1 MINCIMII
9 GFSGRWKSWN
19 MVHMALYSIFHFF
32 VFLTLSCLFSWQTS
46 HTCALVQFCF
56 FVFLCFKHWLNGF
69 VERYDLLWTSLLS
82 SSVHIITQSLLLKM
96 FIQENALQ
104 NLFVSCKDSC
114 LYKYVSFLKFKV
126 RIHILFC
133 KWITFLY
140 KTWKSFRKFDTY
152 IFLYVWIKDL
162 IKQLTFLSIWG
173 LLSRWKIN
181 IWIFCRKKAK
191 QLKLH
196 ISWYGYSFITV

>member
-32 VFLTLSCLFSWQTS
+32 VFLIFSCLVSCNGKPHIRVLLFS
-46 HTCALVQFCF
+46 
-56 FVFLCFKHWLNGF
+56 FVFKLWLNRF
-69 VERYDLLWTSLLS
+69 LERNDLPWTSLLS

-96 FIQENALQ
+96 FIQDNALQ

-140 KTWKSFRKFDTY
+140 KTWNSFGKFDTY

-162 IKQLTFLSIWG
+162 IKHLTFLSIWR

-181 IWIFCRKKAK
+181 IWIFCRTKAK